1 MKIRVSLYLSY
12 NETEINCKGFIC
24 PLSYANKVG
33 DISYFGAHACN
44 HSVCGTYICTL
55 KNMYHKG
62 SNLLTLLLIHFYQA
76 SFYTYSWS
84 LLSRYW
90 THAGLLSNFPLWS
103 SQFPLFSLRQKP
115 PMSRQTWYSISKWGN
130 PKEYFYEFFITIL
143 SNYIKRDEITS
154 FSFLIKSWMMNSEP
168 KLFESPNINI
178 DFIRVCKL

>member
-1 MKIRVSLYLSY
+1 MQPFCVW
-12 NETEINCKGFIC
+12 
-24 PLSYANKVG
+24 
-33 DISYFGAHACN
+33 
-44 HSVCGTYICTL
+44 YICTL

-62 SNLLTLLLIHFYQA
+62 SNLLTLLLIH
-76 SFYTYSWS
+76 
-84 LLSRYW
+84 LLSSLFLYLQLKFTFKILNTCR
-90 THAGLLSNFPLWS
+90 AFE
-103 SQFPLFSLRQKP
+103 QFSTLIFTISIISLRQKP
-115 PMSRQTWYSISKWGN
+115 PMSRQTWYSITKWGN

>member
-1 MKIRVSLYLSY
+1 MQPFCVW
-12 NETEINCKGFIC
+12 
-24 PLSYANKVG
+24 
-33 DISYFGAHACN
+33 
-44 HSVCGTYICTL
+44 YICTL
-55 KNMYHKG
+55 KNMYHWG
-62 SNLLTLLLIHFYQA
+62 SNLLTLLLIH
-76 SFYTYSWS
+76 
-84 LLSRYW
+84 LLSSLFLYLQLKFTFKILNTCR
-90 THAGLLSNFPLWS
+90 AFE
-103 SQFPLFSLRQKP
+103 QFSTLIFTISIIFTSTKT